1 MKILI
6 FGASGKTG
14 RELVKQALELGYRV
28 TAFVRKPAKLNISNG
43 NLVKFEG
50 NIVNY
55 ELVERAVKGQDAVL
69 SALGASN
76 PFLYDPVVV
85 EGMGNI
91 ITAMEKLG
99 VDRLIYMSAINV
111 RASRKNAGII
121 IRALAPLLLR
131 TETEGHEAREKFV
144 RHSLLTW
151 TIVRSASLSNGE
163 HKQQYRFGLNIK
175 TSGIAARIS
184 RADVADFMLAQ
195 LHDKTFHRKAPMVM
209 Y

>member
-14 RELVKQALELGYRV
+14 HELVRQALELGHRV
-28 TAFVRKPAKLNISNG
+28 TAFVRKPSKLHISNS
-43 NLVKFEG
+43 NLVIFEG

-55 ELVERAVKGQDAVL
+55 GLVEKAIRGQDAVI
-69 SALGASN
+69 SALGAAN
-76 PFLYDPVVV
+76 PFRYDPRVV

-99 VDRLIYMSAINV
+99 VNRLIYMSAINV
-111 RASRKNAGII
+111 RASRKNAGIM
-121 IRALAPLLLR
+121 IRMLAPILLR

-144 RHSLLTW
+144 RHSLLNW
-151 TIVRSASLSNGE
+151 TIVRSASLNNGE
-163 HKQQYRFGLNIK
+163 HKQQYRFGVNIK
-175 TSGIAARIS
+175 TNGIAARIS
-184 RADVADFMLAQ
+184 RADVADFMLTQ
-195 LHDKTFHRKAPMVM
+195 LHDKSFHRKSPMVM